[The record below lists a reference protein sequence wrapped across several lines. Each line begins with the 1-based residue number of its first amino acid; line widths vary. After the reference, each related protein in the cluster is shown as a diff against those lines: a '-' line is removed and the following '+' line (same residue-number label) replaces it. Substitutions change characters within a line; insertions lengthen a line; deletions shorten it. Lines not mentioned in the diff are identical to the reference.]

1 MELSDIFMQPLVTFL
16 AGILAG
22 AGTLLIVK
30 FLGLKKTYAC
40 QVTVQ
45 IVPNGN
51 SLKTEPDDAYLY
63 LGGEIT
69 WDNQLNENATVEFEQ
84 NRGRPGPF
92 PNGTFPLGKK
102 AKRGSGNSNADP
114 GPFFSQY
121 WKYSVTSAS
130 GKKLDPGVVIKK

>member
-51 SLKTEPDDAYLY
+51 SLKAKPDDAYLY

-69 WDNQLNENATVEFEQ
+69 WDNQLNEDATVEFEQ
-84 NRGRPGPF
+84 NRGRSGPF
-92 PNGTFPLGKK
+92 PNGKFPLGKK
-102 AKRGSGNSNADP
+102 AKQGSGKSDADP
-114 GPFFSQY
+114 GPFSQY